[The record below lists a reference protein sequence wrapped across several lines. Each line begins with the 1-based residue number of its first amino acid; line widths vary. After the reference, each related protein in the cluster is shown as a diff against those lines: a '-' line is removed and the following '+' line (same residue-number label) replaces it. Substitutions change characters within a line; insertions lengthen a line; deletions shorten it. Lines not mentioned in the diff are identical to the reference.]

1 MNSFAQS
8 VFLPLAGLAAL
19 LIFAACEPIKPEHCP
34 YADWE
39 ATGALHASKGYDSR
53 LPGMVDTCMKVGVLP
68 DAESYLR
75 GYQQG
80 LLSFCTIEN
89 GWAWGQKQDFSPRIC
104 PPSMSAGFER
114 GFEARSR
121 LEALIIEETNTRQI
135 RDSIEERLLAG
146 APVVYSE
153 IYEMRQLT
161 QKLGRLDHE
170 RQRVR
175 NGFANWLSNMGLVP
189 PEDLFKY

>member
-1 MNSFAQS
+1 
-8 VFLPLAGLAAL
+8 
-19 LIFAACEPIKPEHCP
+19 
-34 YADWE
+34 
-39 ATGALHASKGYDSR
+39 
-53 LPGMVDTCMKVGVLP
+53 
-68 DAESYLR
+68 
-75 GYQQG
+75 
-80 LLSFCTIEN
+80 
-89 GWAWGQKQDFSPRIC
+89 
-104 PPSMSAGFER
+104 MSAGFER